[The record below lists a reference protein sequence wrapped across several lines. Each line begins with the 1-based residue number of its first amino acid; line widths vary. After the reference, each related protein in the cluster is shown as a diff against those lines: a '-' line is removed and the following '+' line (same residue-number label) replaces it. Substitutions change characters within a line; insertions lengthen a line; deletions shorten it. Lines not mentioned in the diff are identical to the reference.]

1 MKSLKFIAVLAAIL
15 ALMAVALPAQ
25 AGNASSCS
33 ATPGKGPV
41 GTTFSVTCAGYTPG
55 ATTNIYA
62 VEPDGRASGLNI
74 YGFFPSDAQVDNKG
88 VVSFSFVTEFPFF
101 SVPPGD
107 YTFVVLEYYPDSGGK
122 VKVENHLL
130 ITVQSSPRPL
140 LGASLIAGPPY
151 PTGDQ
156 LQPTFDFVGRGFA
169 AGEFVN
175 VWVTQP
181 PAANC
186 SGLGI
191 DQLTLGALGAG
202 SSSLW
207 SGRDTV
213 QADASGVIQ
222 FTLTFRTSA
231 CRGVHDVSARAL
243 GSGRGA
249 QTSVLVF
256 GNNVRPAN
264 ATVSVSPGKVPAFG
278 TGLSGL
284 TVSGA
289 GFPANTGV
297 SCWFTRPDGRVLG
310 FISVDATTD
319 SKGAFSASAELDDF
333 PPYSSTEPGWW
344 SVTCATP
351 TRSALGQTSFLVY
364 ALTSDP

>member
-41 GTTFSVTCAGYTPG
+41 GTTFSVTCTGYTPG

-74 YGFFPSDAQVDNKG
+74 YGFFPTDAQVNNKG

-140 LGASLIAGPPY
+140 LGASLTAGAGY
-151 PTGDQ
+151 KTDTEGA
-156 LQPTFDFVGRGFA
+156 LAFDFVGRGFA

-207 SGRDTV
+207 SGDDTV

-222 FTLTFRTSA
+222 FTLTFRPSA

-249 QTSVLVF
+249 QTSVLVA
-256 GNNVRPAN
+256 GNTVRAAN

-284 TVSGA
+284 TVSGS

-310 FISVDATTD
+310 FINVDATTD

-333 PPYSSTEPGWW
+333 PPYTSTEPGWW